1 MSKKWKIDSQLECII
16 YYEDFDFYSNK
27 KKINENNE
35 QRMRAAKQIREQLGG
50 GNFHQKQ
57 YKGISDTID
66 RNQGIYMTSCYMKFT
81 LILSN
86 QSKEHSLKRDC
97 LENSQFL

>member
-1 MSKKWKIDSQLECII
+1 MSKKQKIDSKLECII
-16 YYEDFDFYSNK
+16 YSEGFNFYRNI

-35 QRMRAAKQIREQLGG
+35 KRMRAAKQVREQLAG

-57 YKGISDTID
+57 CKGISDTID
-66 RNQGIYMTSCYMKFT
+66 RNQGIHMTSCYMKFT

-86 QSKEHSLKRDC
+86 QSKEHSRKRDC
-97 LENSQFL
+97 LEDSQFL